1 MDKFLFVSILVLAFA
16 VPYGSFDLA
25 QYYGTEDSSDVG
37 YGYTGGSVA
46 LPLASGGCSY
56 SYC

>member
-16 VPYGSFDLA
+16 VPYATFPLE
-25 QYYGTEDSSDVG
+25 QYYGTEDSIDVG
-37 YGYTGGSVA
+37 YSDSGDSVVT
-46 LPLASGGCSY
+46 LLSGGCSY